1 MTTASKSASANGT
14 KTTST
19 TTTTIKQR
27 KCHTLTE
34 VTKGLLLA
42 EEYRDVDMIKAGATV
57 LVPLLSSLPKH
68 VWGLGFKGRIHA
80 IPIPNGGV
88 LPIDVLERSVD
99 EIISLIEAGEKVG
112 IYCYGGHGRTGYMAA
127 AVLGKMYPDLDPI
140 AFLRKVYCKNAVE
153 TKEQI
158 QQLRSF
164 LSLPLPHLPSYAY
177 RFEPIVLASALTTKP
192 QASSASSGERC
203 SVCGRKLKKGRCVN
217 GRCGAYG
224 GSKRRRKG
232 RR

>member
-19 TTTTIKQR
+19 TTTIVERR

-68 VWGLGFKGRIHA
+68 MWNLGFKGRIHA
-80 IPIPNGGV
+80 IPIPNGGI

-99 EIISLIEAGEKVG
+99 EIINLIEAGEKVG
-112 IYCYGGHGRTGYMAA
+112 MYCYGGHGRTGYMAA
-127 AVLGKMYPDLDPI
+127 AVLGKMYPGLDPI
-140 AFLRKVYCKNAVE
+140 AFLRKFYCKNAVE

-164 LSLPLPHLPSYAY
+164 LNLPLPHLPSYAY
-177 RFEPIVLASALTTKP
+177 RFEPIVLTSTLTTKP
-192 QASSASSGERC
+192 RASSGERC

>member
-19 TTTTIKQR
+19 TTTIVERR

-68 VWGLGFKGRIHA
+68 VWNLGFKGRIHA
-80 IPIPNGGV
+80 IPIPNGGI

-112 IYCYGGHGRTGYMAA
+112 
-127 AVLGKMYPDLDPI
+127 MY
-140 AFLRKVYCKNAVE
+140 
-153 TKEQI
+153 
-158 QQLRSF
+158 
-164 LSLPLPHLPSYAY
+164 
-177 RFEPIVLASALTTKP
+177 
-192 QASSASSGERC
+192 
-203 SVCGRKLKKGRCVN
+203 
-217 GRCGAYG
+217 
-224 GSKRRRKG
+224 
-232 RR
+232 